1 MYIQEITPG
10 IPLTLSSTSKGDA
23 LKWYQPEQN
32 FYIKAN
38 RIDHGRE
45 YQDSIAEVIAARVGT
60 LLHINTVPY
69 ALCRI
74 CLENGK
80 SILGTIS
87 PNFCREN
94 EIYLSFETMVESM
107 DEPVQWAVSTREN
120 YELVLRLFSELTGL
134 DARTYLDTMLL
145 FDYLICN
152 EDRHLNNFGV
162 LRNDEVDT
170 FHFPP
175 LFDNGYALGFMQ
187 AEYKPV
193 EQYLYSCKA
202 KPFSTSFSKQLHLVS
217 HLPEGIVLPDTISES
232 VLEDLPLTDTM
243 RTYCMDILC
252 TRLQQ
257 IKEYFA

>member
-1 MYIQEITPG
+1 
-10 IPLTLSSTSKGDA
+10 
-23 LKWYQPEQN
+23 
-32 FYIKAN
+32 
-38 RIDHGRE
+38 
-45 YQDSIAEVIAARVGT
+45 
-60 LLHINTVPY
+60 
-69 ALCRI
+69 
-74 CLENGK
+74 
-80 SILGTIS
+80 
-87 PNFCREN
+87 
-94 EIYLSFETMVESM
+94 MVESM
-107 DEPVQWAVSTREN
+107 DEPVQWAVSAREN
-120 YELVLRLFSELTGL
+120 YELVLRLFSELTGV

-202 KPFSTSFSKQLHLVS
+202 KPFSTSFTKQLHLVS
-217 HLPEGIVLPDTISES
+217 HLPEGVVLPDTISES